1 MIEQNE
7 TNTVNKINCDSKSM
21 NISYFKSFRSRQ
33 GAYRFHDIY
42 IYLCISMYIYI
53 CLCDDMKILEKLCNS
68 VTFADCH

>member
-21 NISYFKSFRSRQ
+21 NISYFKSFRYRQ
-33 GAYRFHDIY
+33 GAYRFHDI
-42 IYLCISMYIYI
+42 
-53 CLCDDMKILEKLCNS
+53 CLCDDMKTLEKLCNS